1 MINSNWDLLCLVKIE
16 SDEPEDIANLLEDI
30 ARAIRKGKLSDLKN
44 PCAGMYGY
52 IVAETG
58 VVSDE
63 ILKAW
68 YGQVS
73 NGQET

>member
-1 MINSNWDLLCLVKIE
+1 MIVSNWDLLCLVKIE
-16 SDEPEDIANLLEDI
+16 SDQPEEIANLLEDI
-30 ARAIRKGKLSDLKN
+30 ARAIRKGKLSDVKN
-44 PCAGMYGY
+44 PCVGMYGY

-58 VVSDE
+58 IVSDE
-63 ILKAW
+63 TLKAW